1 MKRFV
6 AATALTA
13 ALVVASGCGA
23 SPKDSV
29 VPLSVG
35 QPFRETIDLAAI
47 RLVAVQDD
55 GRVKTFDALARET
68 LARAF
73 GPKALGDADPVLA
86 YLDLMLV
93 PENSTTSAA
102 LYAPKKAFRQRLV
115 QIVRESTP
123 VAQRRDLL
131 SDEALERFLES
142 GYCSAA
148 FLDHPTVR
156 EALGLLDRDLMSG
169 SKEVQKLLRSR
180 QLGDG
185 RTLQSIW
192 RVVPPPGGTT
202 VDSWLP
208 ISGAAAGGMAAL
220 LPSDDVHKSF
230 HGGELPSSIKPETK
244 QALNASWAELQRA
257 WRFQDAAAASNAL
270 DALAQQL
277 GAIEPALYPSSTR
290 RGIES
295 WYLRMHKLTWAW
307 LIYLAALVPLLFGI
321 TRGRPRALRLGFV
334 LFACALALHTA
345 AIGLRWYI
353 AGRIPNSNMFEAVC
367 ASAWFGAVIALVLE
381 RLLRR
386 HRVRGLPALAAAV
399 TGMTALMAGS
409 FLPVGLS
416 GDISPVMPILDR
428 TVWLYIHTNVVITSY
443 ALIFCAGVVAAL
455 SLATR
460 WSPAK
465 RWASATGDTG
475 LLETFDGATMI
486 FLQLAFVALWVGTVL
501 GAVWADVS
509 WGRPWGWDPK
519 EVFALNTWLV
529 FLMLIHVRL
538 RARDKAFWTAVLALV
553 GCAVMLFN
561 WIAVNFV
568 IVGLHS
574 YA

>member
-1 MKRFV
+1 MTRSREALLVFG
-6 AATALTA
+6 ALLTA
-13 ALVVASGCGA
+13 FGYNAR
-23 SPKDSV
+23 PQESV
-29 VPLSVG
+29 IPLSAG
-35 QPFRETIDLAAI
+35 RPFREAVDLSAI
-47 RLVAVQDD
+47 RLIAVQDD

-73 GPKALGDADPVLA
+73 GPNALGDADPVLA
-86 YLDLMLV
+86 YLDLMIV
-93 PENSTTSAA
+93 PEPSATA
-102 LYAPKKAFRQRLV
+102 ATLYAPKKAFRQRLI

-131 SDEALERFLES
+131 SDELLDRFLES

-156 EALGLLDRDLMSG
+156 DALGLLDRDLMSG
-169 SKEVQKLLRSR
+169 SKQVQQLLRSR

-185 RTLQSIW
+185 RSLQTLW

-202 VDSWLP
+202 VDTWLP
-208 ISGAAAGGMAAL
+208 ITGGIGGGPNAVV
-220 LPSDDVHKSF
+220 PSDDVHKSF
-230 HGGELPSSIKPETK
+230 HGGGLPASIDSKTR
-244 QALNASWAELQRA
+244 QALEASWAELQRA
-257 WRFQDAAAASNAL
+257 WRFQDVSATNAVL
-270 DALAQQL
+270 GTLAQQL
-277 GAIEPALYPSSTR
+277 SAVEPALYPSATR
-290 RGIES
+290 RAIES
-295 WYLRMHKLTWAW
+295 WYLRLHKLTWAW

-321 TRGRPRALRLGFV
+321 TRQRPRALHLGFV
-334 LFACALALHTA
+334 LFASALALHTA

-381 RLLRR
+381 RLLRH
-386 HRVRGLPALAAAV
+386 HRVHGLPALAAAV

-409 FLPVGLS
+409 FLPVGMS

-443 ALIFCAGVVAAL
+443 ALIFCAGVVATL
-455 SLATR
+455 HLAAR
-460 WSPAK
+460 WSPAR
-465 RWASATGDTG
+465 RWASAGGDAS
-475 LLETFDGATMI
+475 LLGTFDGATMI
-486 FLQLAFVALWVGTVL
+486 FLQLAFVALWIGTVL

-538 RARDKAFWTAVLALV
+538 RTRDKALWTAILALL